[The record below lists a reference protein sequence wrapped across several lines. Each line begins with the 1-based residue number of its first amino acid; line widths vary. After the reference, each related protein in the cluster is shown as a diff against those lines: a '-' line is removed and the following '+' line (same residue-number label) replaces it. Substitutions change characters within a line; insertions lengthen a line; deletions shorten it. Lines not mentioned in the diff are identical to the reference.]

1 MRYMSTRGG
10 DGAGVSFEDVLL
22 AGLARDGGLF
32 VPESWPAPFSSREL
46 EELAALNY
54 ADLAVRLTRP
64 FVGDAVE
71 PAALERIARESYA
84 AFDHPATAPLR
95 QFGNGLWLMELFH
108 GPTLSFK
115 DYALQFLGRL
125 FDHVV
130 ARRGQRLTI
139 LGATSGDT
147 GSAAIEACRGRES
160 LSIIILHPHGRV
172 SEVQRRQMTTVDSR
186 NVHNVA
192 IEGTFD
198 DCQALVKAIFADL
211 PLRDSLN
218 LAAVNS
224 INWARI
230 MAQTIYYAYAALAL
244 GSPARPVSFAVPT
257 GNFGNVYSGYVA
269 ARLGL
274 PIRNLLVATNAN
286 DILARFFAGAGY
298 RKSEVIPSISPS
310 MDIQVASNFE
320 RLLFE
325 LQGRNGAEVRTLIES
340 LDSDSGFD
348 VAPEKLQDARRQ
360 FSARRV
366 DDARA
371 LECMAETWRNCGM
384 LIDPHSA
391 AGLAAAMDAAAES
404 DDEGRQTPTICLATA
419 HPAKFPDAVEQA
431 TGVRPALPAALADLL
446 SRPEQVTQLPNDL
459 AAVKAYVRT
468 SAAGQN
474 EGNVA

>member
-1 MRYMSTRGG
+1 MRYVSTRGG
-10 DGAGVSFEDVLL
+10 DGAGVSFEDVLI

-32 VPESWPAPFSSREL
+32 VPKVWPAPFSNREL
-46 EELAALNY
+46 GELAALNY

-64 FVGDAVE
+64 FVGNAVE
-71 PAALERIARESYA
+71 PAALDRIARESYA
-84 AFDHPATAPLR
+84 AFDHPATAPLC
-95 QFGNGLWLMELFH
+95 QLGKDLWLMELFH

-147 GSAAIEACRGRES
+147 GSAAIQACRGRDS

-172 SEVQRRQMTTVDSR
+172 SEVQRRQMTTINSR

-198 DCQALVKAIFADL
+198 DCQALVKAVFADL

-244 GSPARPVSFAVPT
+244 GAPARPVSFAVPT

-286 DILARFFAGAGY
+286 DILARFFSGAGY
-298 RKSEVIPSISPS
+298 RKSRVIPSISPS

-325 LQGRNGAEVRTLIES
+325 LQGRNGAEVRNLIES
-340 LDSDSGFD
+340 LDMDGGFN
-348 VAPEKLQDARRQ
+348 VAPEKIIDALGQ

-366 DDARA
+366 VDSRA
-371 LECMAETWRNCGM
+371 VECMAETWRNCGM

-391 AGLAAAMDAAAES
+391 AGLAAAIDAAAES
-404 DDEGRQTPTICLATA
+404 DDDGYQTTTICLATA

-431 TGVRPALPAALADLL
+431 TGVRPPLPAALADLHH
-446 SRPEQVTQLPNDL
+446 RPEQVTLLPNDL
-459 AAVKAYVRT
+459 SAVKAYVRA
-468 SAAGQN
+468 SAAD
-474 EGNVA
+474 

>member
-1 MRYMSTRGG
+1 MRYVSTRGG
-10 DGAGVSFEDVLL
+10 DGAGVSFEDVLIT
-22 AGLARDGGLF
+22 GLARDGGLF
-32 VPESWPAPFSSREL
+32 VPKIWPAPFSNREL
-46 EELAALNY
+46 SELGALNY
-54 ADLAVRLTRP
+54 ADLAVRLTQP

-71 PAALERIARESYA
+71 PAALDRIARESYG
-84 AFDHPATAPLR
+84 AFDHPATAPLF
-95 QFGNGLWLMELFH
+95 QVGNGLWLMELFH

-115 DYALQFLGRL
+115 DYALQFVGRL

-147 GSAAIEACRGRES
+147 GSAAIQACRGRDS
-160 LSIIILHPHGRV
+160 LAIIILHPHGRV

-211 PLRDSLN
+211 PFRDALN

-230 MAQTIYYAYAALAL
+230 MVQTIYYAYAALAL

-274 PIRNLLVATNAN
+274 PIRNLLVATNSN

-325 LQGRNGAEVRTLIES
+325 LQGRNGAEVRKLIES
-340 LDSDSGFD
+340 LDTESGFN
-348 VAPEKLQDARRQ
+348 VAPEILTDALRQ

-366 DDARA
+366 ADLRA
-371 LECMAETWRNCGM
+371 VECMAETWRNCGM

-391 AGLAAAMDAAAES
+391 AGLAAAIDAATEI

-431 TGVRPALPAALADLL
+431 TGVRPPLPAALADLL
-446 SRPEQVTQLPNDL
+446 RRPEQVTQLPNDL
-459 AAVKAYVRT
+459 AAVKAFVRA
-468 SAAGQN
+468 SAANQN
-474 EGNVA
+474 EGIVA